1 MHHRSI
7 RLAVA
12 LGLAANAA
20 GCAHWRVDQAA
31 AAATGFAAHTLC
43 DDIFISGID
52 PQTADA
58 ERVAPLPGMG
68 LVHWAMQRTVDRA
81 QRSVTVSV
89 AGLARSQA
97 WLREGRGCLSLPADE
112 AAAVRRAD
120 AAQPQATLPAG
131 RPAPPPDPW
140 GPAPVTAANPA
151 LAAVLGQA
159 VQDAPGAPPH
169 RRHRTKAVLV
179 LQAGRL
185 VGEAYAA
192 GIGVD
197 TPLLGFSATKSVTH
211 ALVGVL
217 VGQGRLDVQAP
228 GAVPAWRNPAD
239 PRRAVS
245 AEHLL
250 RHTAGL
256 DLLQDNSG
264 FDANARIMYTVRD
277 KAAAVLA
284 VPAARPPGTAWTY
297 TDGHYVLLARLIRDA
312 LGGPGADVPG
322 FAQAAL
328 FGPLGMRQAVL
339 DVDATGTPMGASH
352 MLASARDWARFGQL
366 YLDDGRVG
374 TQRILPEG
382 WVAMAATPTLD
393 TGYGAGWWTN
403 RRPGLVPGWGA
414 PWGLPSAPADAFF
427 ARGFMGNF
435 VVVVPSRQLVLVR
448 LSVSTQRGDD
458 IGETDRLLG
467 AVLAVL
473 PS

>member
-7 RLAVA
+7 RLSLA
-12 LGLAANAA
+12 LSLAASAA

-31 AAATGFAAHTLC
+31 AAAAGFSAHTLC
-43 DDIFISGID
+43 DDIFISGFD
-52 PQTADA
+52 PQTAYA

-68 LVHWAMQRTVDRA
+68 LVSWAMQRTVDRA

-112 AAAVRRAD
+112 AAAVQRDDVA
-120 AAQPQATLPAG
+120 LPTVD
-131 RPAPPPDPW
+131 RIAPPPDLW
-140 GPAPVTAANPA
+140 GATPVTAVDPA
-151 LAAVLGQA
+151 LAAILAGA
-159 VQDAPGAPPH
+159 VQDTPGAQP
-169 RRHRTKAVLV
+169 HRTKAVLV
-179 LQAGRL
+179 LHGGRL
-185 VGEAYAA
+185 VGEAYAP

-211 ALVGVL
+211 ALIGVL
-217 VGQGRLDVQAP
+217 VQQGRVDLRAP
-228 GAVPAWRNPAD
+228 LAVPAWRKAADQAD
-239 PRRAVS
+239 PRHAIT

-250 RHTAGL
+250 RHTSGL

-264 FDANARIMYTVRD
+264 FDANARILYTVRD
-277 KAAAVLA
+277 KAAAVQA
-284 VPAARPPGTAWTY
+284 APAARPPGTAWAY
-297 TDGHYVLLARLIRDA
+297 TDTNFMLLGRLMRDA
-312 LGGPGADVPG
+312 LGGPAADVPG
-322 FAQAAL
+322 FAQAEL
-328 FGPLGMRQAVL
+328 FGPLGMRHAVL

-352 MLASARDWARFGQL
+352 MLASARDWARLGQL
-366 YLDDGRVG
+366 YLDDGRIGARRV
-374 TQRILPEG
+374 LPEG

-403 RRPGLVPGWGA
+403 RRPGLVPGWGV

-435 VVVVPSRQLVLVR
+435 VVVVPSRRLVLVR

-458 IGETDRLLG
+458 IDETDRLLG
-467 AVLAVL
+467 AVLAAL

>member
-1 MHHRSI
+1 MHHRI
-7 RLAVA
+7 FRLTLA
-12 LGLAANAA
+12 LSLAAGLT

-31 AAATGFAAHTLC
+31 AVAASFAAHTLC
-43 DDIFISGID
+43 DDIFISGLD
-52 PQTADA
+52 PQTAYA
-58 ERVAPLPGMG
+58 ERVEPLPGMG
-68 LVHWAMQRTVDRA
+68 LVTWAMRRTVDRD

-89 AGLARSQA
+89 AGLVRSQA
-97 WLREGRGCLSLPADE
+97 WLREGRGCLVLPADE
-112 AAAVRRAD
+112 AAALQRDD
-120 AAQPQATLPAG
+120 AAAPSLVRQAP
-131 RPAPPPDPW
+131 PPPDPW
-140 GPAPVTAANPA
+140 GAAPVTAADPA
-151 LAAVLGQA
+151 LAAVLAQA
-159 VQDAPGAPPH
+159 VQHAPDAPPH
-169 RRHRTKAVLV
+169 RQHRTKAVLV

-185 VGEAYAA
+185 LGEAYAP

-211 ALVGVL
+211 ALIGVL
-217 VGQGRLDVQAP
+217 QHQGRLDLQAP
-228 GAVPAWRNPAD
+228 LAVPAWRNPAD
-239 PRRAVS
+239 PRHAIT

-277 KAAAVLA
+277 KAAAVQA
-284 VPAARPPGTAWTY
+284 APAARPPGTAWAY
-297 TDGHYVLLARLIRDA
+297 TDGHYLLLGRLMRDA
-312 LGGPGADVPG
+312 LGGSGADVPG

-328 FGPLGMRQAVL
+328 FGPLGMRHAAL

-352 MLASARDWARFGQL
+352 MLASARDWARLGQL
-366 YLDDGRVG
+366 YLDDGRIG
-374 TQRILPEG
+374 ARRILPEG

-435 VVVVPSRQLVLVR
+435 VVVVPSRRLVLVR

-467 AVLAVL
+467 AVLAAL